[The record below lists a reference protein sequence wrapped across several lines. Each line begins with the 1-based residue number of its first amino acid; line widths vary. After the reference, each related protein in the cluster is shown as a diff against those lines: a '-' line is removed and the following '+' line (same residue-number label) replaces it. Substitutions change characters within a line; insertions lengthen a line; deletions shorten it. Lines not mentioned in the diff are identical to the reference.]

1 MVTYLTQFPFE
12 TVFYL
17 TLFITGALVALFYV
31 RRSKLPS
38 PTWIALRAATIGY
51 AVLFLMV
58 FWYPSALQ
66 GSAADAAL
74 LSRVIQLTPLHTI
87 STANP
92 LSSWGTCAML
102 LPLPILIFLHIDSTA
117 LACTAALAVALSI
130 EPIQLVINMATGF
143 PNFVVDVDDV
153 LLQLLGCLAGMLA
166 VALCQRRA
174 IQNASTL
181 RAS

>member
-1 MVTYLTQFPFE
+1 MATYLAQFPFE

-17 TLFITGALVALFYV
+17 TLVITGALVALFYT
-31 RRSKLPS
+31 RHSMLPAL
-38 PTWIALRAATIGY
+38 TWVALRAATIGY
-51 AVLFLMV
+51 AVLFLLV

-74 LSRVIQLTPLHTI
+74 LSRVVQLTPLHTI
-87 STANP
+87 STADP

-102 LPLPILIFLHIDSTA
+102 LPLPILIYLHIDSAA

-166 VALCQRRA
+166 IALCQRRA
-174 IQNASTL
+174 IRSASTL
-181 RAS
+181 SAS